1 MAAFAVTGS
10 ATTLGAFVV
19 RGLGGAPV
27 VVGVSP
33 QAPGALGGAGC
44 VVSLCIGA
52 GPLPPAGPVSSGS
65 RPPALLRR
73 PGPRLRA
80 RLGRS
85 EPSDITATSERLGDL
100 RQVLAAAEAGGVRR
114 LVHLSSAVV
123 YGAAADNAVPLSED
137 APVRPDPAFGWAVE
151 LAEAE
156 RLVAEWRDRSPGR
169 SAAVL
174 RPALVVGAAESDSL
188 VRALGGLAG
197 PRVAGTD
204 RPVQFV
210 HAEDVASA
218 IVTCA
223 TAPAPVDGPL
233 NVAAEGWIA
242 EGEAAALAGAVVP
255 PPRVPARLVGPA
267 RRLLWLVGTG
277 ATPPGAEAYVT
288 HPWVVAADR
297 LRALGWTPAHTTEE
311 ALVETTE
318 CSALATL
325 PPRRRQQILLLAAT
339 VLAAALV
346 LTPLHLVKRALH
358 RRR

>member
-1 MAAFAVTGS
+1 MAAFAVTGHT
-10 ATTLGAFVV
+10 TTLGTLVV
-19 RGLGGAPV
+19 QGLGGEPAI
-27 VVGVSP
+27 VGVAP
-33 QAPGALGGAGC
+33 QHPGVLDSVDC
-44 VVSLCIGA
+44 LISLCIGA
-52 GPLPPAGPVSSGS
+52 GP
-65 RPPALLRR
+65 RPPDPTADRLL
-73 PGPRLRA
+73 
-80 RLGRS
+80 
-85 EPSDITATSERLGDL
+85 DL
-100 RQVLAAAEAGGVRR
+100 RQVLATASGVSR

-137 APVRPDPAFGWAVE
+137 APVRPDPGFGWAVE

-156 RLVAEWRDRSPGR
+156 RLVAEWRDGSPGR
-169 SAAVL
+169 AAAVL
-174 RPALVVGAAESDSL
+174 RPALVVGAVDSDWL

-210 HAEDVASA
+210 HVEDVASA
-218 IVTCA
+218 VVTCA

-242 EGEAAALAGAVVP
+242 EGEAAALAGAVVA
-255 PPRVPARLVGPA
+255 PPRLPARLIGPA
-267 RRLLWLVGTG
+267 RRLLWLAGAD

-311 ALVETTE
+311 ALVDTTE

-325 PPRRRQQILLLAAT
+325 PPRRRQQILLIAAT
-339 VLAAALV
+339 ALAVAVV
-346 LTPLHLVKRALH
+346 LTPLHLAKRALRT
-358 RRR
+358 RRAS

>member
-1 MAAFAVTGS
+1 MAAFAVTGH
-10 ATTLGAFVV
+10 TTALGALVV
-19 RGLGGAPV
+19 RGLGGEPA
-27 VVGVSP
+27 VVGV
-33 QAPGALGGAGC
+33 APPHPEVPGGVDC
-44 VVSLCIGA
+44 LISLCIGA
-52 GPLPPAGPVSSGS
+52 GPRSPQPTAD
-65 RPPALLRR
+65 
-73 PGPRLRA
+73 RL
-80 RLGRS
+80 
-85 EPSDITATSERLGDL
+85 EDL
-100 RQVLAAAEAGGVRR
+100 RQVLAAASGVRR

-156 RLVAEWRDRSPGR
+156 RLVAEWRDGSPGR
-169 SAAVL
+169 AAAVL
-174 RPALVVGAAESDSL
+174 RPALVVGAADSDSI

-210 HAEDVASA
+210 HVEDVASA
-218 IVTCA
+218 VVTCA

-267 RRLLWLVGTG
+267 RRLLGLAG
-277 ATPPGAEAYVT
+277 ADAIPPGAEAYVT

-297 LRALGWTPAHTTEE
+297 LRALGWTPAHTTSE
-311 ALVETTE
+311 ALVDTTE

-325 PPRRRQQILLLAAT
+325 PPRRRQQILL
-339 VLAAALV
+339 VAAAVAAFGLI
-346 LTPLHLVKRALH
+346 LTPLHLAKRAL
-358 RRR
+358 RARGR